1 MPVLGS
7 VLLSRNMNIEIQ
19 GSRYNATVQSAA
31 MRRYYRLHAII
42 YDATRWSFLW
52 GRNQILKQIPIEKT
66 TNATFLEIGCGTGR
80 NLNEIAN
87 QFPSAQLLGIDVSRD
102 MLEKAAK
109 TLFQNQH
116 RVQLLETAYPSEL
129 PTTPQVILYSYAL
142 TMFNPGW
149 EAAIEQAWKDLPV
162 GGYIAIVDFHDTPF
176 KWMER
181 WMGFNHVRMD
191 GHLLPFAATRFS
203 AVHQSVHKTYFGWWR
218 YFMYVGQKTIADTS
232 AL

>member
-1 MPVLGS
+1 MLVLGS
-7 VLLSRNMNIEIQ
+7 ALLSHNMNIEIQ
-19 GSRYNATVQSAA
+19 GNLSNTTVQSAA

-66 TNATFLEIGCGTGR
+66 ANATFLEIGCGTGR
-80 NLNEIAN
+80 NLDQLAN
-87 QFPSAQLLGIDVSRD
+87 QFPSAQLIGIDVSRD

-109 TLFQNQH
+109 TLVQNQH

-129 PTTPQVILYSYAL
+129 PTTPQVILCSYAL

-203 AVHQSVHKTYFGWWR
+203 AVHQSVNKAYFGWWR
-218 YFMYVGQKTIADTS
+218 YFIYVGQKTVA
-232 AL
+232 